1 MSDYKNVPLWEK
13 YTLSI
18 KEAADYFNIG
28 MNKLR
33 DMANENKNADWV
45 LWNNTKVL
53 IKRRKFEN
61 FIDTINV
68 VSGVLNE

>member
-1 MSDYKNVPLWEK
+1 MSDNKNIPIWEK

-18 KEAADYFNIG
+18 AEAANYFNIG

-33 DMANENKNADWV
+33 NMANENKNAEWV
-45 LWNNTKVL
+45 LWNNSKIL

-61 FIDTINV
+61 FIDNINSV
-68 VSGVLNE
+68 

>member
-1 MSDYKNVPLWEK
+1 MTYNEMNNIKGIPVWEK

-18 KEAADYFNIG
+18 NEAADYFNIG

-33 DMANENKNADWV
+33 KMANENKSADWV

-53 IKRRKFEN
+53 VKRKKFEN
-61 FIDTINV
+61 LIDTMNCV
-68 VSGVLNE
+68 

>member
-1 MSDYKNVPLWEK
+1 MSDYKIVPLWEK

-61 FIDTINV
+61 FIDTINAV
-68 VSGVLNE
+68 